1 MQAQHEKEVR
11 QKRREELMNEMEE
24 RKAKIRKD
32 KRVIDFGRIRSQKR
46 KKNELKEIIE
56 ELRSES
62 KLRAQIIHENKAKE
76 IVHNQ
81 NFAK

>member
-1 MQAQHEKEVR
+1 
-11 QKRREELMNEMEE
+11 MNEMEE

-46 KKNELKEIIE
+46 KDKEILEIVK

-62 KLRAQIIHENKAKE
+62 KIRAQIIHENKEKE

>member
-1 MQAQHEKEVR
+1 MMK
-11 QKRREELMNEMEE
+11 EMEE

-32 KRVIDFGRIRSQKR
+32 KRVIDIGRIRSQRR
-46 KKNELKEIIE
+46 KKDEIIDLVG

-62 KLRAQIIHENKAKE
+62 KIRAQIIHENKAKE

>member
-1 MQAQHEKEVR
+1 MK
-11 QKRREELMNEMEE
+11 EMEE

-32 KRVIDFGRIRSQKR
+32 KRVIDIGRIRSQRR
-46 KKNELKEIIE
+46 KEKEIIEIVE

-62 KLRAQIIHENKAKE
+62 KMRAQIIHENKAKE
-76 IVHNQ
+76 IVQNQ

>member
-1 MQAQHEKEVR
+1 MMK
-11 QKRREELMNEMEE
+11 EMEE

-32 KRVIDFGRIRSQKR
+32 KRVIDIGRIRSQRR
-46 KKNELKEIIE
+46 KEKEIIEIVE

-62 KLRAQIIHENKAKE
+62 KMRAQIIHENKAKE
-76 IVHNQ
+76 IVQNQ

>member
-1 MQAQHEKEVR
+1 
-11 QKRREELMNEMEE
+11 MNEMEE
-24 RKAKIRKD
+24 RKAKIRQD
-32 KRVIDFGRIRSQKR
+32 KRVIDIGRIRSQKR

-62 KLRAQIIHENKAKE
+62 KLRAQIINENKAKE